1 MCTLILLNVSILQ
14 MFDSISSIPDSSI
27 VSKFMIALTLVLI
40 AIIPFPVLH
49 KGIVSIA
56 IAGIGLPLLYAG
68 TVIPFT
74 TAPSLSISGNSEEIL
89 FVAKGY
95 FLLECQ

>member
-1 MCTLILLNVSILQ
+1 MTILPLAIFSWLYSNQFILLAMKLLSIGTILLNVSILQ

-56 IAGIGLPLLYAG
+56 MLA
-68 TVIPFT
+68 
-74 TAPSLSISGNSEEIL
+74 
-89 FVAKGY
+89 
-95 FLLECQ
+95 